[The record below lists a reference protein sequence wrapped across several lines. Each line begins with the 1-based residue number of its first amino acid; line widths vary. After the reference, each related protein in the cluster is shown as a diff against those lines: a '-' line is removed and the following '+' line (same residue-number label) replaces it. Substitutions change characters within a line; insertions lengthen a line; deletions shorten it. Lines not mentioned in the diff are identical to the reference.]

1 MSFID
6 LDLEIY
12 EMEQVYDSVKVLKSF
27 SRLPERKICDRTLKD
42 INNQRNQ
49 NISFNIFGELLET
62 AEAFVSNRNTAIK
75 NIVIKINPDLSNA
88 VNVI

>member
-12 EMEQVYDSVKVLKSF
+12 ENGASLWFCKSSQIF
-27 SRLPERKICDRTLKD
+27 FRLPERKICDRSLKD

-49 NISFNIFGELLET
+49 NISFNIFGELLEI
-62 AEAFVSNRNTAIK
+62 AEAFVSNRNAAIK